1 MFNFQSASI
10 DATRLQKGQSISGE
24 TAWNYFAV
32 QKPETYQNWLHV
44 HGSEELAKASRLPQ
58 VLVQVRDWIARERS
72 RLNLPELVMNTAN
85 GSINVLTDEQASKYL
100 DDQGNQGLR
109 KFARATR
116 RLITAVDENL
126 LNPSEKRKHENRV
139 NRNAFIAAAVTGS
152 QKQLQVLQK
161 NKKPI
166 PKIEQQ

>member
-1 MFNFQSASI
+1 MFNFQPASI
-10 DATRLQKGQSISGE
+10 DAARLQKGQSISGE
-24 TAWNYFAV
+24 IVWNYFAI
-32 QKPETYQNWLHV
+32 QKPETYHNWLHFY
-44 HGSEELAKASRLPQ
+44 GSEELAKASRLPQ

-72 RLNLPELVMNTAN
+72 RLNLPDMVMNTTN
-85 GSINVLTDEQASKYL
+85 GSINILTDEQASKYL

-116 RLITAVDENL
+116 RLITAVDENFL
-126 LNPSEKRKHENRV
+126 SPSEKRKHENRI

-166 PKIEQQ
+166 PKIDPQ